1 MSAHSYWT
9 EVVAALKAEPRCET
23 RDSFLDDMLMHEPV
37 KNGDF
42 DDMVCV
48 ACSRLHDRTVALAPC
63 AWLTDWGKRL
73 DVE

>member
-1 MSAHSYWT
+1 
-9 EVVAALKAEPRCET
+9 
-23 RDSFLDDMLMHEPV
+23 MLMHEPV